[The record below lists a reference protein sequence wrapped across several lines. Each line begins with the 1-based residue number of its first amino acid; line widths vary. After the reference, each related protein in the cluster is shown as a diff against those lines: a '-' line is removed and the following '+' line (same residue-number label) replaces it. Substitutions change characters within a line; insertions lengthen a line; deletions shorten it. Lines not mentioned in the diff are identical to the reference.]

1 MRHQGGVNARE
12 KNQSTGKMWAG
23 KRKGEERGE
32 KRERGCLGREEAVPG
47 GEQRCLLGTHRLDG
61 FKLSPVPSPPLRTGD
76 RMQQTG

>member
-1 MRHQGGVNARE
+1 MQERKIRAQGRCGQGRR
-12 KNQSTGKMWAG
+12 M
-23 KRKGEERGE
+23 RKGEERGE

-61 FKLSPVPSPPLRTGD
+61 FRLSPVASPPVRTGD